1 MDPGWKKGI
10 LITAAGVAVW
20 IALIVVLQVYG

>member
-1 MDPGWKKGI
+1 MNPQWKKGI
-10 LITAAGVAVW
+10 LITAACAAAW